1 MAIPL
6 VLVLLPLGLLFLLS
20 GLVVN
25 TVQVTSGDPGLAIVS
40 CNFCDPYL
48 GIVR

>member
-25 TVQVTSGDPGLAIVS
+25 ALQVNSQVHL
-40 CNFCDPYL
+40 FL
-48 GIVR
+48 